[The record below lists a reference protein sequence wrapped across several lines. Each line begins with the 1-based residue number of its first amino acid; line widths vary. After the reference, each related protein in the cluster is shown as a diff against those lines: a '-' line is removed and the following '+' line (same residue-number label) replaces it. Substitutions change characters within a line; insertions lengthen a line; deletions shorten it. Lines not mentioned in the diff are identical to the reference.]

1 MKDSSNHIQEIPVS
15 RIQHQLWL
23 LHAMH
28 PDNSAYHILRGFKL
42 RGTFDTATFRESI
55 ARVISGNEILR
66 TTFHETGG
74 RVFARVDNNAA
85 PSIEF
90 RDFQQSGTHVQSDAH
105 RWLQQAATQPFNL
118 ASGPLLRIH
127 IAQISPSEHWIV
139 LAVHHII
146 ADNQSMK
153 LLMDEISYFYNG
165 QLSGNQKPK
174 IGDIPNRTSSSY
186 SDFVAEENRLWN
198 SDDFEFQAQE
208 WKTTLEGFSG
218 TLNMKTDLPRPNE
231 RTFTGRKVPFALNA
245 EKTRAI
251 REFARD
257 ENLNVNDVLLSAW
270 ALLLHRY
277 TGQSDIC
284 IGVPLNT
291 RPQRRFENTI
301 GCFMNVLPV
310 SIAVADTNPSDVFC
324 RYVHE
329 RMDFT
334 DRHRMFPLE
343 QLISTVQAEYP
354 PGANPIFQVGFSIE
368 PEELPEL
375 SNLSASPLETLHSGA
390 QLDLFA
396 CITSAE
402 DVIEGS
408 IDYDVCLFSDSTATR
423 IARHYEQILHRMVQT
438 PETPVGKLVFLT
450 AAERKQLVEKWNDTA
465 APLPRN
471 VCLHHLFEQRAAE
484 TPDAIAI
491 SFGND
496 TLTYKELDASANQ
509 LANYLGQYEYAQ
521 NPFVGVNIERSID
534 MIVAILAVQKAGC
547 AYVPL
552 DPSFP
557 SERLLHIMEDSAL
570 SVLITGNNRFED
582 CEQRGIH
589 RILLDEHREIICRSA
604 TTPPTVR
611 PDPDS
616 DAYVLYTSGS
626 TGKPKGIPVHHRA
639 VVNFILSMGRT
650 PGITSRDVL
659 LAVTTLSFDIS
670 ILEIYLPLC
679 HGATVVLAP
688 QSDVNNGE
696 ALLALI
702 HRTQPTIMQATP
714 STWQLLVEAG
724 LNHKLPMKAL
734 CGGEPLTPNLAE
746 KLCALSDDVWNMYGP
761 TETTIWSTCARV
773 QPGEPISIGSPIDNT
788 QIYIVDK
795 NMNLTP
801 PGVPGELLIGG
812 AGVSHGYLNR
822 DELTQQK
829 FVADPFSG
837 LPGNRVYRTGDL
849 ACYRL
854 LAAQSDGMPSEGTLE
869 HLGRI
874 DNQVK
879 LRGFRIELGEIENAL
894 SLLDNVAQCAVAV
907 YERNEHDKRLVA
919 YVTTTGGDLDSRAA
933 KEALRKR
940 LPDYMIPSVFEQLD
954 AMPTTANG
962 KIDRNRLPA
971 PQLQHN
977 TPPQHRSAPAGKTAR
992 NILAI
997 WESLLATDNIDVDDN
1012 FFDVGGTSLLAIKVS
1027 AALKESLGRD
1037 VSVVTIFQYPTI
1049 AKLAE
1054 HLDGER
1060 STYSMLDDARRRAAR
1075 FRKGRFTGDPMADGV
1090 AVVGMSGR
1098 FPGAPNLDV
1107 LWENLCNGVESIT
1120 RFTRDELDPLVNEA
1134 TRNDPDYVP
1143 CRGVLEDA
1151 DRFDAKFFDIGPL
1164 EAQLMDPQHR
1174 VFLEVSWAALE
1185 NAGYTSSFPGMIG
1198 VYAGVGDNFYYPT
1211 HVLGHPELIQT
1222 VGKTI
1227 VGYGNEKDYIAT
1239 RVSYA
1244 MDLTGP
1250 GVSASTGCSAT
1261 LLAVDNA
1268 FKALLDYECDMAIA
1282 GGVDIT
1288 VPQKSGQM
1296 YTEGGTFTRDG
1307 HCKPFDAD
1315 ATGTMFCD
1323 GAGAVVLRRL
1333 EDAIAAGDTI
1343 YAVIRGSA
1351 KNNDGAGKVSF
1362 LAPSV
1367 DGQAQVITMAQ
1378 AQAGVNPDEVGLIE
1392 AHGTGTPLGDPIE
1405 IRGLTKAFRH
1415 LTDRKQF
1422 CHIGSIKGNIGH
1434 PTNAAGIAGF
1444 IKACLCL
1451 HHEKIPQNLHFQTP
1465 NPEID
1470 FENSPFKV
1478 VTSLTPWPRNG
1489 TPRIAGVS
1497 SFGFGGTNV
1506 HTIVSEAPPLPP
1518 SGPSRPMQLL
1528 MISARSEDARTR
1540 MHHQMQSWMEAN
1552 AGIPLADTAYTLQV
1566 GRRHFDWR
1574 EYAVCE
1580 NADDAVEM
1588 LAKSGGVGS
1597 GRRKVNGRHGGEV
1610 VFMFPGQGAQYVNM
1624 GRTLYETEPVYR
1636 HWVDRCCDILNHHL
1650 DRDLRE
1656 LLFPDSADEQTAY
1669 DALKNTYYTQPAIFT
1684 LEYALARLWMSW
1696 GISPVAMVGHS
1707 IGEFVCA
1714 CLAEVFTLEDVLGL
1728 VALRGALMR
1737 DLPRGAM
1744 LSVRCPAGD
1753 IESRLPDA
1761 IQLAASNGPSLCV
1774 VAGPESAI
1782 ESFAAALSKE
1792 DIVTNHLHTSHAF
1805 HSAMMAPIVAPF
1817 IEAVGKVA
1825 RLEPKLPFVS
1835 TCTGQWITPEEA
1847 TSAAYWG
1854 SHLRMP
1860 VRFSEAISRLLEN
1873 PEQLFLEVGPRN
1885 VLTTL
1890 AKQHAAPRQRLQIT
1904 PSLGASHADNEEW
1917 RTLLGAVGELWLNGV
1932 EINWE
1937 AFWEREQRRRVPVPT
1952 YSFERTRHWVDPVI
1966 FHGTSTTETAMPMWT
1981 EQISAVEIEDTETLQ
1996 IDGSRG
2002 ARHAIEFQLR
2012 NMLEVISGAPTD
2024 DIDSDMTFIEL
2035 GFDSLLLTQFS
2046 AKIQSTFGL
2055 RISFRQISRDFAN
2068 IRLLADHLTAELH
2081 LEPVVSSKT
2090 VAPKNANA
2098 NAAPEE
2104 QVPST
2109 HSGETIVPMTD
2120 AQREI
2125 WLSCT
2130 ISDAASCAYNDSF
2143 TLSFSGNFEVAT
2155 FRRAVEQTVRRHD
2168 ALRTA
2173 IAEDGKHLI
2182 ISDRHTADFRLI
2194 TLAANDDL
2202 NARVEALVSENA
2214 RTPFA
2219 LEKGHLLRVLVVQK
2233 ETEVRCILSAHHI
2246 ICDGWSIDVV
2256 LKDIAAFYTAARQN
2270 TVPAL
2275 PDATPFSEFARN
2287 SHDADRKAAEASAL
2301 EFWKRKFETQPPAL
2315 DLSTD
2320 FPRPRMR
2327 TFDSARRRIEISP
2340 EVYDS
2345 LKLKSTLDN
2354 CSVFSLLMSGLFV
2367 MLHKFSRQDDL
2378 VIGIPVAGQP
2388 MHGHP
2393 ELVGHCVSFLP
2404 VRKVVSGKEQLKDF
2418 YQSLHTELLDVFD
2431 HFQCTYGALL
2441 PHISVT
2447 RDAARPPLVSVL
2459 LTNSAAYRRNE
2470 LTFDGLELQYE
2481 MNPRQY
2487 ETFDLYFN
2495 TRDDNG
2501 HLSVAC
2507 QFNTN
2512 LFTPETI
2519 DRYLQTYER
2528 ILKVMGESADTEIA
2542 RMPLLSDADRTLMA
2556 RLNHTRVDYPAHLR
2570 IHEMFEARALSAGG
2584 DIAVNFGGESIT
2596 YENLNRRANQLA
2608 HHLLH
2613 HRVAGKAVG
2622 LCLPREMDMVVAV
2635 LAILKAGAAYVPL
2648 DPDFPKERLAYMA
2661 SDAGIDAVI
2670 VNDATEHIIED
2681 SRIHQVHLQ
2690 VDRAAIYTWP
2700 ESNPR
2705 IENASSSDLAY
2716 IIYTSGSTG
2725 KPKGIELE
2733 HRSVVNF
2740 IRSMVKKPG
2749 ITRDDRILAITT
2761 LSFDISVLEILL
2773 PLSIGAQIVLLT
2785 RTQALDGDEISRV
2798 LDEQDVTIMQATP
2811 ATWRL
2816 LTLNGWQGKLNLKAL
2831 CGGEAISTELA
2842 TNLLDRVGELWNMY
2856 GPTETTVW
2864 STCKQLHRDDLFIAI
2879 GSPIDNTRVYVLND
2893 ALHPVPIGVPGELFI
2908 GGDGVARGYHQR
2920 PELTA
2925 GRFMADP
2932 FGEAGERMYRT
2943 GDVVR
2948 LTADGELICLGRT
2961 DHQVKIRGYRI
2972 ELGEI
2977 ENVLQSHPQVS
2988 ECAVTVHER
2997 TPGDQRLVAY
3007 IRTSSAAAGLFDE
3020 LKGFVRKD
3028 LPDYMVPAHF
3038 ETIATFPL
3046 TGSGKIDRNRLP
3058 APTFE
3063 VESAETPV
3071 LSGKTQQA
3079 VHQIWQQLL
3088 GTQQISP
3095 QANFFDVGGHSLLMV
3110 ELTRKLSE
3118 RFDTKISVTDFLQY
3132 PTIATLAHWLD
3143 SRQDTSQQQ
3152 EQVMS
3157 TAKAR
3162 AEKRQNAR
3170 KARGR
3175 RRSTLPPSPDD
3186 FSTEDV

>member
-1 MKDSSNHIQEIPVS
+1 MRNDSNHIQEIPVS
-15 RIQHQLWL
+15 GIQHQLWL

-28 PDNSAYHILRGFKL
+28 PDNRAYHMLRGFKL
-42 RGTFDTATFRESI
+42 LGTFDTSAFRESV
-55 ARVISGNEILR
+55 ARVISGNQILR
-66 TTFHETGG
+66 TTFHETSG

-90 RDFQQSGTHVQSDAH
+90 RDFQQSGTHIQSDAH
-105 RWLQQAATQPFNL
+105 HWLQQSSTQPFNL
-118 ASGPLLRIH
+118 ATGPLLRTY

-146 ADNQSMK
+146 ADNQSMT

-165 QLSGNQKPK
+165 QISGNQKP
-174 IGDIPNRTSSSY
+174 GDTPDRLSASY
-186 SDFVAEENRLWN
+186 FDFVTEERRLLN
-198 SDDFEFQAQE
+198 SGDSEIQAQE
-208 WKTTLEGFSG
+208 WKTALEGFSG
-218 TLNMKTDLPRPNE
+218 TLNIKTDLPRPNE
-231 RTFTGRKVPFALNA
+231 RNFTGRKIPFSLNA
-245 EKTRAI
+245 EKTRSLHK
-251 REFARD
+251 FARD
-257 ENLNVNDVLLSAW
+257 KNLNVNDVLLSAW

-277 TGQSDIC
+277 TGQSDIS
-284 IGVPLNT
+284 IGVPFDT
-291 RPQRRFENTI
+291 RPQRGFEKTI

-310 SIAVADTNPSDVFC
+310 SIAVEDTSPSDVFC
-324 RYVHE
+324 KYVHE

-343 QLISTVQAEYP
+343 QLISTVHAEYP
-354 PGANPIFQVGFSIE
+354 PGTNPIFQVGFTIE
-368 PEELPEL
+368 PERLPEL
-375 SNLSASPLETLHSGA
+375 SGLSASPLETLHSGA
-390 QLDLFA
+390 QLDLFV
-396 CITSAE
+396 CIKSAE

-408 IDYDVCLFSDSTATR
+408 VEYDVCLFNDATATR
-423 IARHYEQILHRMVQT
+423 IARHYEQIIHRMMQNWD
-438 PETPVGKLVFLT
+438 TPVGRLDFLT
-450 AAERKQLVEKWNDTA
+450 AAERKQLVEKWNDTV
-465 APLPRN
+465 APLPEN

-491 SFGND
+491 VSGNEA
-496 TLTYKELDASANQ
+496 LTYKELDASANQ
-509 LANYLGQYEYAQ
+509 LANYLGRYEYAR
-521 NPFVGVNIERSID
+521 NRFVGVNIERSID

-557 SERLLHIMEDSAL
+557 SERLRHIMEDSAL
-570 SVLITGNNRFED
+570 SVLITGKNRFEN
-582 CEQRGIH
+582 CEHDGIR
-589 RILLDEHREIICRSA
+589 RILMDEHREKISRFA
-604 TTPPTVR
+604 TTPPAVN
-611 PDPDS
+611 PGPDS
-616 DAYVLYTSGS
+616 QAYVLYTSGS
-626 TGKPKGIPVHHRA
+626 TGKPKGIPIHHRA

-650 PGITSRDVL
+650 PGITPADVL

-679 HGATVVLAP
+679 HGARVVLAP

-702 HRTQPTIMQATP
+702 HQTQPTIMQATP

-724 LNHKLPMKAL
+724 ANHKLPIKVL
-734 CGGEPLTPNLAE
+734 CGGEPLTPSLAE
-746 KLCALSDDVWNMYGP
+746 RLCALSDDVWNMYGP

-773 QPGEPISIGSPIDNT
+773 RPGEPISIGRPIDNT

-822 DELTQQK
+822 PELTQRQ
-829 FVADPFSG
+829 FIADPFSAT
-837 LPGNRVYRTGDL
+837 PGNRVYRTGDL
-849 ACYRL
+849 ACYRVSATL
-854 LAAQSDGMPSEGTLE
+854 PDGTLSEGTLE

-894 SLLDNVAQCAVAV
+894 SLLEGVSQCAVTV
-907 YERNEHDKRLVA
+907 YERSEHDRRLVA
-919 YVTTTGGDLDSRAA
+919 YITTTGEELDSRAA
-933 KEALRKR
+933 KEALRKH

-954 AMPTTANG
+954 TMPTTANG
-962 KIDRNRLPA
+962 KIDRKKLPA

-977 TPPQHRSAPAGKTAR
+977 APARNLSAPGGKTAR
-992 NILAI
+992 QILAI
-997 WESLLATDNIDVDDN
+997 WESLLATDNIDVNDN

-1037 VSVVTIFQYPTI
+1037 VSVVAIFQYPTI
-1049 AKLAE
+1049 AKLAD

-1060 STYSMLDDARRRAAR
+1060 GTFSMLDDARQRAAR
-1075 FRKGRFTGDPMADGV
+1075 FRKGRYTGDPMTDGV

-1120 RFTRDELDPLVNEA
+1120 RFSRDELDPLIDEA

-1151 DRFDAKFFDIGPL
+1151 DKFDAKFFDIGPL

-1185 NAGYTSSFPGMIG
+1185 NAGYTSSFQGMVG

-1211 HVLGHPELIQT
+1211 HVMGHPELINT
-1222 VGKTI
+1222 VGRTI

-1378 AQAGVNPDEVGLIE
+1378 AQAGVNPDAVGLIE

-1405 IRGLTKAFRH
+1405 IQGLTKAFRH

-1451 HHEKIPQNLHFQTP
+1451 HHEKIPQNLHFETP

-1470 FENSPFKV
+1470 FENSPFRV

-1489 TPRIAGVS
+1489 KPRIAGVS

-1506 HTIVSEAPPLPP
+1506 HTIVSEAPALPP
-1518 SGPSRPMQLL
+1518 SGPSRPMHLL
-1528 MISARSEDARTR
+1528 MFSARSEDARGR
-1540 MHHQMQSWMEAN
+1540 MHDQMQSWMERN
-1552 AGIPLADTAYTLQV
+1552 TDTSLADVAYTLQV

-1574 EYAVCE
+1574 EYVVCE
-1580 NADDAVEM
+1580 NADDAVEL

-1597 GRRKVNGRHGGEV
+1597 GRRRVAGRRGEV

-1624 GRTLYETEPVYR
+1624 GRTLYETEPVYK

-1696 GISPVAMVGHS
+1696 GVSPVAMVGHS

-1744 LSVRCPAGD
+1744 LSIRCSAGD
-1753 IESRLPDA
+1753 IESRLPDT
-1761 IQLAASNGPSLCV
+1761 IQLAASNGPKLCV
-1774 VAGPESAI
+1774 VAGPTDAI

-1792 DIVTNHLHTSHAF
+1792 DIATNHLHTSHAF
-1805 HSAMMAPIVAPF
+1805 HSAMMDPVVAPF
-1817 IEAVGKVA
+1817 IEAVDKVA
-1825 RLEPKLPFVS
+1825 RLEPRLPFVS

-1847 TSAAYWG
+1847 TSAEYWG

-1860 VRFSEAISRLLEN
+1860 VRFSEAITRLLEN
-1873 PEQLFLEVGPRN
+1873 PDQLFLEVGPRN

-1904 PSLGASHADNEEW
+1904 PSLGGTHADNEEW
-1917 RTLLGAVGELWLNGV
+1917 RTLLGAVGELWLNGM

-1937 AFWEREQRRRVPVPT
+1937 AFWEREQRRRVPLPT
-1952 YSFERTRHWVDPVI
+1952 YAFERTRHWVDPVI
-1966 FHGTSTTETAMPMWT
+1966 FHGASNIETSMPMWT
-1981 EQISAVEIEDTETLQ
+1981 ERISSTEIEDTETLQ
-1996 IDGSRG
+1996 IDASRG

-2012 NMLEVISGAPTD
+2012 NMLEIISGAPSD
-2024 DIDSDMTFIEL
+2024 DIDPDMTFIEL

-2046 AKIQSTFGL
+2046 AKIQSTFGQ

-2068 IRLLADHLTAELH
+2068 IRLLADYLTAKLH
-2081 LEPVVSSKT
+2081 LEPADAPAGT
-2090 VAPKNANA
+2090 APKNSAVHTARNDDMA
-2098 NAAPEE
+2098 SIQPR
-2104 QVPST
+2104 
-2109 HSGETIVPMTD
+2109 ETIVPMTD

-2125 WLSCT
+2125 WLSCAV
-2130 ISDAASCAYNDSF
+2130 SDAASCAYNDSF
-2143 TLSFSGNFEVAT
+2143 TLSFRGNFEVDT
-2155 FRRAVEQTVRRHD
+2155 FRRSVEQTVARHD

-2182 ISDRHTADFRLI
+2182 VSDRHTADFRLI
-2194 TLAANDDL
+2194 TLNGNDDL
-2202 NARVEALVSENA
+2202 DARVKALVSENA

-2219 LEKGHLLRVLVVQK
+2219 LEQGHLLRVIVVQK
-2233 ETEVRCILSAHHI
+2233 EPEVRCILSAHHI

-2256 LKDIAAFYTAARQN
+2256 LKDIAAFYTAARRN
-2270 TVPAL
+2270 TMAAL
-2275 PDATPFSEFARN
+2275 PDATPFSEFALT
-2287 SHDADRKAAEASAL
+2287 SSAADKKAEATAL
-2301 EFWKRKFETQPPAL
+2301 EFWKRKFETEPPAL

-2320 FPRPRMR
+2320 YPRPRVR

-2340 EVYDS
+2340 VVYDG
-2345 LKLKSTLDN
+2345 LKQKSTLDN

-2367 MLHKFSRQDDL
+2367 MLHKFSRQEDL

-2393 ELVGHCVSFLP
+2393 DLVGHCVSFLP
-2404 VRKVVSGKEQLKDF
+2404 VRKIVSGKDRLNAF

-2441 PHISVT
+2441 PHIPVT
-2447 RDAARPPLVSVL
+2447 RDPARPPLVSVL

-2512 LFTPETI
+2512 LFAPETI
-2519 DRYLQTYER
+2519 DRYLQTFER
-2528 ILKVMGESADTEIA
+2528 ILQVMAESANTEIA
-2542 RMPLLSDADRTLMA
+2542 RMPLLSDADRTQME
-2556 RLNHTRVDYPAHLR
+2556 RMNHTRVEYPTHLR
-2570 IHEMFEARALSAGG
+2570 IHEMFEARAFTAGG
-2584 DIAVNFGGESIT
+2584 DIAVNFNGESIT
-2596 YENLNRRANQLA
+2596 YDSLNRRANQLA

-2613 HRVAGKAVG
+2613 HGVAGKAVG

-2648 DPDFPKERLAYMA
+2648 DPDFPKERLVYMA

-2670 VNDATEHIIED
+2670 VNDATEHIIQQD
-2681 SRIHQVHLQ
+2681 HIHQVHLQ
-2690 VDRAAIYTWP
+2690 VDRAAIYTYP

-2705 IENASSSDLAY
+2705 IANASSRDLAY

-2740 IRSMVKKPG
+2740 IRSMARKPG

-2798 LDEQDVTIMQATP
+2798 LDEQDITVMQATP

-2842 TNLLDRVGELWNMY
+2842 TSLLDRAGELWNMY

-2879 GSPIDNTRVYVLND
+2879 GSPIDNTQVYVLND

-2925 GRFMADP
+2925 DRFMADP
-2932 FGEAGERMYRT
+2932 FEGDGARMYRT

-2977 ENVLQSHPQVS
+2977 ENVLQNHPQVS

-3007 IRTSSAAAGLFDE
+3007 IRTTSAVAGLFDE

-3038 ETIATFPL
+3038 ETIAAFPM

-3058 APTFE
+3058 APVFE
-3063 VESAETPV
+3063 VEGVEAPA

-3088 GTQQISP
+3088 GIHQISP

-3132 PTIATLAHWLD
+3132 PTIAALAHWLD
-3143 SRQDTSQQQ
+3143 SRQDTSRQQ

-3170 KARGR
+3170 KGRGR

-3186 FSTEDV
+3186 FPAEDV